1 MRLDRTGDSGMNQIL
16 VAGDQWKDGRL
27 APLPTIRRVPKS
39 RRRKGWAGWVVRS
52 QLGDK
57 TFTREWEARRYWV
70 DRVIREMALE
80 GNDSPIEFVLAALLR
95 RLEPARQEN
104 TLATYTWAYPHILRF
119 FEGRLMRSISV
130 DDLVAFREE
139 LSKHKSPHLLGR
151 ALFLLKQT
159 FLHAKAL
166 EYVTLNPF
174 DELPEAPPEQRAR
187 LAEANAP
194 RKVLAP
200 PGWVIEMMLR
210 VPGPLGDFLNA
221 SILLGPRVR
230 EAIAVDKSDYFEE
243 DGSLHIWRQM
253 TSSGVLKTKASERYV
268 PVCDE
273 LAVRLGT
280 GPRFAED
287 EGPLLVNEE
296 GDRWTYH
303 GVTRAFYDWQVGV
316 GLAERSPA
324 GSVVGHYT
332 IHQLRHAF
340 VAVMSALGVDIVA
353 IADWLGHCSVATTLN
368 IYAHLLEVG
377 PADLPD
383 DEIST
388 PLVGARCLY
397 EEPVAGAAKLDAT
410 MGIAA

>member
-1 MRLDRTGDSGMNQIL
+1 MNQMPI
-16 VAGDQWKDGRL
+16 ADEQWKDGPL

-39 RRRKGWAGWVVRS
+39 RRKKGWAGWVVRS

-57 TFTREWEARRYWV
+57 TFTREWEARNYWV

-80 GNDSPIEFVLAALLR
+80 GNDRPIEFVLAALLR

-104 TLATYTWAYPHILRF
+104 TLGTYSWAYPYILRF

-130 DDLVAFREE
+130 DDLVAFRED
-139 LSKHKSPHLLGR
+139 LAKHKSPHLLGR

-166 EYVTLNPF
+166 EFVTLNPF
-174 DELPEAPPEQRAR
+174 DELPEAPPDQRAR
-187 LAEANAP
+187 LTEANAQ

-221 SILLGPRVR
+221 SILLGARVR
-230 EAIAVDKSDYFEE
+230 ETIAIDKSDYFEE
-243 DGSLHIWRQM
+243 DFSLHIWRQM

-273 LAVRLGT
+273 LAARLGT
-280 GPRFAED
+280 AVPGFAEGD
-287 EGPLLVNEE
+287 GPLLGNGE
-296 GDRWTYH
+296 GERWTYH
-303 GVTRAFYDWQVGV
+303 GVTGAFYEWQVGV
-316 GLAERSPA
+316 GLAERTPA
-324 GSVVGHYT
+324 GSVVSHYT

-340 VAVMSALGVDIVA
+340 VAVMSALGVDIVT
-353 IADWLGHCSVATTLN
+353 IADWLGHSSVATTLN
-368 IYAHLLEVG
+368 IYAHVLEVG
-377 PADLPD
+377 PADLPAD
-383 DEIST
+383 VIST
-388 PLVGARCLY
+388 PVVATHGLDKV
-397 EEPVAGAAKLDAT
+397 PVAAAAAKWDTA
-410 MGIAA
+410 MEIAA